1 MTNEELTLYNI
12 GENLD
17 SLMTLDP
24 RGYGVCRILYRA
36 ARDYAGEP
44 LSVHAAKGLVA
55 HIHSG
60 DLVYIISG
68 FVLLPWKQPE
78 TDGMVSSMMLA
89 RFLIKAFDCTP
100 VLVVPEECMEAVRRL
115 AMVLG
120 FHLYDTVEEAREY
133 PFSMCAVPFTKDD
146 REAPAQAEALLA
158 KGVPAAVITNEAPG
172 RNAKG
177 AYHNAVGKCLTEL
190 EAKSDVLFNACKAR
204 GIYNLSIGDLG
215 NEIGMAAIGDHI
227 RKYVPHADDGECECS
242 CGGGI
247 LVESTA
253 DNLITAT
260 CSDWGCN
267 AMMAATAYLLG
278 NADLF
283 QSEEVQQRAMEEAAR
298 AGLLD
303 MYGRNIPSIDGF
315 GRSINLPL
323 VKLMKELISYPP
335 KVVQKTSGWFAD
347 TIAKGY
353 FDGYYGE

>member
-1 MTNEELTLYNI
+1 
-12 GENLD
+12 
-17 SLMTLDP
+17 
-24 RGYGVCRILYRA
+24 
-36 ARDYAGEP
+36 
-44 LSVHAAKGLVA
+44 
-55 HIHSG
+55 
-60 DLVYIISG
+60 
-68 FVLLPWKQPE
+68 
-78 TDGMVSSMMLA
+78 
-89 RFLIKAFDCTP
+89 
-100 VLVVPEECMEAVRRL
+100 MEAVRRL

-120 FHLYDTVEEAREY
+120 FHLYDTVEEAQEY
-133 PFSMCAVPFTKDD
+133 PFSLCAVPFTKDD
-146 REAPAQAEALLA
+146 REASAQAEALLA

>member
-78 TDGMVSSMMLA
+78 TDGMVSSLMLA

-115 AMVLG
+115 ARVLG
-120 FHLYDTVEEAREY
+120 FHLYDTVEEAQEY

-158 KGVPAAVITNEAPG
+158 KGVPTAVITNEAPG

>member
-1 MTNEELTLYNI
+1 
-12 GENLD
+12 
-17 SLMTLDP
+17 
-24 RGYGVCRILYRA
+24 
-36 ARDYAGEP
+36 
-44 LSVHAAKGLVA
+44 
-55 HIHSG
+55 
-60 DLVYIISG
+60 
-68 FVLLPWKQPE
+68 
-78 TDGMVSSMMLA
+78 
-89 RFLIKAFDCTP
+89 
-100 VLVVPEECMEAVRRL
+100 
-115 AMVLG
+115 
-120 FHLYDTVEEAREY
+120 
-133 PFSMCAVPFTKDD
+133 
-146 REAPAQAEALLA
+146 
-158 KGVPAAVITNEAPG
+158 
-172 RNAKG
+172 
-177 AYHNAVGKCLTEL
+177 
-190 EAKSDVLFNACKAR
+190 
-204 GIYNLSIGDLG
+204 
-215 NEIGMAAIGDHI
+215 MAAIGDHI
-227 RKYVPHADDGECECS
+227 RKYVPHADDGECECA